1 MNDLLLSWGLDLL
14 IFVKI
19 LFLIFLAIY
28 CVFAVV
34 VVRQVNIMTATL
46 RLGLESFV
54 RIIAYLHFIFAV
66 GLLLI
71 AVFAL

>member
-1 MNDLLLSWGLDLL
+1 MTDLFFSLGIDIWFLA
-14 IFVKI
+14 KI
-19 LFLIFLAIY
+19 LVLIFLAIY

-34 VVRQVNIMTATL
+34 VVRQVNIMTHTL
-46 RLGLESFV
+46 RLGLEGV
-54 RIIAYLHFIFAV
+54 IRIIAYLHFIFAV